1 MEQLVES
8 IRAAVAEGATAE
20 QKAAGA
26 QACRT
31 ILTALEVEPGKA
43 IVVANAPTPSPLA
56 GMSGEQAMDLLI
68 ARLSALVPS
77 EKAERKP
84 GYRLTVNLEN
94 QTIYDSEGFEDAF
107 EIEPFIRERLLRGL
121 DDIAMTLQEE
131 DEIAAFEATRPSWLE
146 PAKS

>member
-1 MEQLVES
+1 VPADPQTHNNHTARTKEYPMNEMIEA
-8 IRAAVAEGATAE
+8 IRAAVAEGATVE

-43 IVVANAPTPSPLA
+43 IVLASAPAPSPLA

-84 GYRLTVNLEN
+84 ALKIALVSPPR
-94 QTIYDSEGFEDAF
+94 
-107 EIEPFIRERLLRGL
+107 RGGG
-121 DDIAMTLQEE
+121 
-131 DEIAAFEATRPSWLE
+131 R
-146 PAKS
+146 